1 MLRDIFT
8 SEKGSEGSSSS
19 NAGASRSGNPL
30 SGFINPTLQNIQKQE
45 DFYSHIQQGSSS
57 LQQNHHHEA
66 FSPFQYS
73 STTNGRVSSGD
84 SATLSP
90 MSRMKMKERS
100 ERITRHLYPDMNEQT
115 NQLNQRFGAMNIGGS
130 SSSNNYSGSS
140 SMFSSSNM
148 GDMGEENAGMF
159 LQNHS
164 LDSYLNMLQQQ
175 VQSIGEHI
183 NQEQGVATQLHEPYI
198 FLTSQTTNPYLQHQ
212 DHQYQNL
219 YELAKRL
226 LSQENQQ
233 NATTTN
239 TEQAI
244 LALEAQVILEP
255 HHADAWYALGQ
266 CHAECDDDARAIA
279 CYAEAFKQDN
289 NHLDALVDLGVSN
302 ANELQK
308 HVSLMYLKRWIT
320 SHPIYASVIGDL
332 LKEIEMDDHVSATM
346 VDFYQVHSKV
356 RKLFEKAVA
365 ESPTKDA
372 KLYTALG
379 VLYHLVNDYENAI
392 QQFKMACQ
400 TDPTNHSLWN
410 KLGATHAN
418 AKKPELAIECYR
430 RALNLKPDYV
440 RAWVNLGIS
449 HSNRAEYETAAKF
462 YLRSLKLCPRNNH
475 VWYYLSYDFSCLQ
488 RKDLVEKCKRR
499 NVDLFKSDFQF

>member
-8 SEKGSEGSSSS
+8 SEKGTEGSSSS
-19 NAGASRSGNPL
+19 QQGNPL
-30 SGFINPTLQNIQKQE
+30 SGSINSTLNNIKKQQE
-45 DFYSHIQQGSSS
+45 FYGQQDFGSSAS
-57 LQQNHHHEA
+57 SSSSQQVQP
-66 FSPFQYS
+66 FSPFQS
-73 STTNGRVSSGD
+73 SSSG
-84 SATLSP
+84 LN
-90 MSRMKMKERS
+90 SRMDGNLSQMDRVKMRERS
-100 ERITRHLYPDMNEQT
+100 ERITKHLYPEMNDM
-115 NQLNQRFGAMNIGGS
+115 NQRFNNMSMTEMGMS
-130 SSSNNYSGSS
+130 SQQRPNSLFNSQ
-140 SMFSSSNM
+140 NM
-148 GDMGEENAGMF
+148 EGMIEDSESNAGLY

-175 VQSIGEHI
+175 VENIGNNI
-183 NQEQGVATQLHEPYI
+183 NQESGFVQTLHEPYHFI
-198 FLTSQTTNPYLQHQ
+198 SSQTSNPYLQHQ

-226 LSQENQQ
+226 LSQQTSQ
-233 NATTTN
+233 NSSSTN

-244 LALEAQVILEP
+244 LALEAQVMLEP
-255 HHADAWYALGQ
+255 HHADAWYTLGQ
-266 CHAECDDDARAIA
+266 CHAECDDDARAIS
-279 CYAEAFKQDN
+279 CYAEAVKQDS

-308 HVSLMYLKRWIT
+308 HVSLQYLKRWIT
-320 SHPIYASVIGDL
+320 SHPVYASVVGDV
-332 LKEIEMDDHVSATM
+332 LKEIDMDDHLSVTM
-346 VDFYQVHSKV
+346 IDFYQIHSKV
-356 RKLFEKAVA
+356 RQLFEKAA
-365 ESPTKDA
+365 QDSPTKDA
-372 KLYTALG
+372 KLHTALG
-379 VLYHLVNDYENAI
+379 VLYHLVNDYEKAI
-392 QQFKMACQ
+392 QQFKLACQ
-400 TDPTNHSLWN
+400 ADPTNHSLWN

-440 RAWVNLGIS
+440 RAWVNLGIA
-449 HSNRAEYETAAKF
+449 HSNRTEYEDAAKF